1 MSCVCVSGLC
11 VRACLSV
18 VYCFAIEAETPM
30 SLHSRSRARFQG
42 LWGVATASGL
52 FTVPLPVLCNSYS
65 MRKRVFEIFTAL
77 LEQYSAACLVA
88 LSSHIH
94 C

>member
-1 MSCVCVSGLC
+1 MSCVRVSGLC

-18 VYCFAIEAETPM
+18 VYCFAIEAETLM
-30 SLHSRSRARFQG
+30 SLYSWSRAR
-42 LWGVATASGL
+42 WGVATASGL
-52 FTVPLPVLCNSYS
+52 FTVPLPVLCHSYS